1 MDEAD
6 LSEFK
11 DEIKPLA
18 PDLLGQKTL
27 VTERS
32 DRSTMRKILFY
43 GHAEIGGDML
53 TVLNNPSPLFTE
65 LCNSLLQAS
74 AVNQWAVWNFILNA
88 LR

>member
-43 GHAEIGGDML
+43 GHAEIAGD
-53 TVLNNPSPLFTE
+53 F
-65 LCNSLLQAS
+65 
-74 AVNQWAVWNFILNA
+74 
-88 LR
+88 